1 MLLDNSMFPE
11 GGVHGSIAD
20 ELGDEGTVRDWIN
33 YDELPLLNQQKQ
45 QQPVPTADHISRR
58 SSNDT
63 RVAGD
68 RCNNC
73 HKPIRR
79 RKRTYFVD
87 EVSVLPEKEEWD
99 KIESLEESPLSDN
112 RMDISENT
120 TSHGSSL
127 PLHVEGSPDYSPVHD
142 SDGATAG
149 QQPLL
154 PLCPSDTAFGSGLE
168 QNHNSSGTTG
178 ATTESIEI
186 HKLTINNA
194 PSVVSSR
201 LMTTTSTGLTP
212 VSSHPLMMSP
222 TGSESDVSEFLVETQ
237 GQSAG
242 CHGAPVRNYYHYPDV
257 VPASEQPLRLA
268 SPYANRRSVEKKDVN
283 GSIVGDEKLSHVAM
297 VTPVRRGKS
306 SPAKRQPASTN
317 DVLKDRTTVAATSTL
332 DVINIAIHRG
342 TEQTDSV
349 NGGGVPI
356 VPRQPGTEEMGSDFF
371 STDSEEEPFDEEDV
385 SLFHASVTPTFQSVA
400 LHASP
405 PESDGPSPT
414 GGQQRKQKHN
424 SKSISPRLHQR
435 RKVPLPSD
443 LLVDDVSS
451 MEDTLSNQSVDEL
464 QQNLVSLSPSSS
476 ILDDN
481 GFNVDIDEDFLDLPG
496 TPKATGSSADGGHD
510 SVLGRAS
517 SLPQYSAREEARDIR
532 NWQKIT
538 LPDGKTR
545 EIDMKV
551 IEPYKCVLSH
561 GGYLQSG
568 GHNAIVVFSA
578 CHLPDRSRADY
589 HYVMNNLFLYVVK
602 TLEQLVTEDYVL
614 VCYQLLDRR
623 LRKSLRNLYMVHPT
637 FWLKSVVW
645 MARPFISSK
654 FWRKLVYV
662 TSLEEL
668 YKLVPV
674 EKAAVPDKVKNY
686 NAR

>member
-1 MLLDNSMFPE
+1 MAQARKTRYPQVVG
-11 GGVHGSIAD
+11 GGVC
-20 ELGDEGTVRDWIN
+20 VW
-33 YDELPLLNQQKQ
+33 
-45 QQPVPTADHISRR
+45 
-58 SSNDT
+58 
-63 RVAGD
+63 
-68 RCNNC
+68 
-73 HKPIRR
+73 RR
-79 RKRTYFVD
+79 RTL
-87 EVSVLPEKEEWD
+87 SMS
-99 KIESLEESPLSDN
+99 ESLEDSPLSDN

-120 TSHGSSL
+120 TSHGSSP

-142 SDGATAG
+142 SDGITVK
-149 QQPLL
+149 QPLL
-154 PLCPSDTAFGSGLE
+154 SPCQSDTELGNGVE
-168 QNHNSSGTTG
+168 PHNDSNATTG
-178 ATTESIEI
+178 AMTESIEI
-186 HKLTINNA
+186 HKLSA
-194 PSVVSSR
+194 SKSPSIVSSR
-201 LMTTTSTGLTP
+201 VTSSTGLTP

-222 TGSESDVSEFLVETQ
+222 TGSESDVSEFLVETAQ
-237 GQSAG
+237 QPVG
-242 CHGAPVRNYYHYPDV
+242 CRKTTVRNYYHYPDV

-268 SPYANRRSVEKKDVN
+268 SPYANRRSVEKKDN
-283 GSIVGDEKLSHVAM
+283 GSIVADEKRSHVAM
-297 VTPVRRGKS
+297 VTPARRAKNSPSKRLPAVAADGSNVKS
-306 SPAKRQPASTN
+306 
-317 DVLKDRTTVAATSTL
+317 TTATATSTL
-332 DVINIAIHRG
+332 DVINNAIHRG
-342 TEQTDSV
+342 VESDPNSV
-349 NGGGVPI
+349 SPVS
-356 VPRQPGTEEMGSDFF
+356 RQLVTEEMGSDFF
-371 STDSEEEPFDEEDV
+371 STDSEVEEPYDEEDV
-385 SLFHASVTPTFQSVA
+385 SLFQASVTPTFQSVA

-405 PESDGPSPT
+405 PQSDGPSPT
-414 GGQQRKQKHN
+414 GGQQRKHKQH

-496 TPKATGSSADGGHD
+496 TPKAIALPADPNHD
-510 SVLGRAS
+510 VASGRS
-517 SLPQYSAREEARDIR
+517 TTLPQYSAREEARDIR

-614 VCYQLLDRR
+614 VYLHGGSSRGNVPPFPWLKKCYQLLDRR

-662 TSLEEL
+662 TSLEDL

>member
-1 MLLDNSMFPE
+1 M
-11 GGVHGSIAD
+11 
-20 ELGDEGTVRDWIN
+20 
-33 YDELPLLNQQKQ
+33 
-45 QQPVPTADHISRR
+45 SR
-58 SSNDT
+58 
-63 RVAGD
+63 
-68 RCNNC
+68 
-73 HKPIRR
+73 
-79 RKRTYFVD
+79 
-87 EVSVLPEKEEWD
+87 
-99 KIESLEESPLSDN
+99 SLEESPLSDN
-112 RMDISENT
+112 RMDISDTT
-120 TSHGSSL
+120 TSHDSS
-127 PLHVEGSPDYSPVHD
+127 PPPQANSPDYSPDNDPSGGVIVVEPSTAQTNTD
-142 SDGATAG
+142 AALGNGTEGATME
-149 QQPLL
+149 PI
-154 PLCPSDTAFGSGLE
+154 DM
-168 QNHNSSGTTG
+168 
-178 ATTESIEI
+178 
-186 HKLTINNA
+186 HKMSLNDNA
-194 PSVVSSR
+194 PMLPAPVDGGASRPSPRVTSS
-201 LMTTTSTGLTP
+201 STGLTP

-222 TGSESDVSEFLVETQ
+222 TGSESDVSEFIVPVR
-237 GQSAG
+237 GKPA
-242 CHGAPVRNYYHYPDV
+242 VRNYYHYPDV

-268 SPYANRRSVEKKDVN
+268 SPYSSRRSAETKGKAAEGAIDNGTPLSSVN
-283 GSIVGDEKLSHVAM
+283 VMPVA
-297 VTPVRRGKS
+297 RRAGKA
-306 SPAKRQPASTN
+306 SPSKRTPASIATGKKQN
-317 DVLKDRTTVAATSTL
+317 YAKSPSAMATSTL
-332 DVINIAIHRG
+332 DVINNAIHRG
-342 TEQTDSV
+342 DEGAS
-349 NGGGVPI
+349 NGSSNGRRRVES
-356 VPRQPGTEEMGSDFF
+356 TGSDFLT
-371 STDSEEEPFDEEDV
+371 SDSEPEPEEDV
-385 SLFHASVTPTFQSVA
+385 SLFQASVTPTFQSVA
-400 LHASP
+400 LRSSSP
-405 PESDGPSPT
+405 P
-414 GGQQRKQKHN
+414 GQAFTAAAQQ

-451 MEDTLSNQSVDEL
+451 LEETLSNQSVDEL

-496 TPKATGSSADGGHD
+496 TPKATQHQPQQQQQQQYDCQLDATGHA
-510 SVLGRAS
+510 GS

-561 GGYLQSG
+561 GGYLQAG

-614 VCYQLLDRR
+614 IYLHGGSSRGNVPPFPWLKKCYQLLDRR

-662 TSLEEL
+662 RSLEEL

-674 EKAAVPDKVKNY
+674 EKAAVPDKVKHY

>member
-1 MLLDNSMFPE
+1 MSD
-11 GGVHGSIAD
+11 
-20 ELGDEGTVRDWIN
+20 
-33 YDELPLLNQQKQ
+33 
-45 QQPVPTADHISRR
+45 
-58 SSNDT
+58 
-63 RVAGD
+63 
-68 RCNNC
+68 
-73 HKPIRR
+73 
-79 RKRTYFVD
+79 
-87 EVSVLPEKEEWD
+87 
-99 KIESLEESPLSDN
+99 SLEDSPLSDN

-120 TSHGSSL
+120 TSHGSSP
-127 PLHVEGSPDYSPVHD
+127 PLHVEGSPDYSPEHEP
-142 SDGATAG
+142 DGITRK
-149 QQPLL
+149 QPLL
-154 PLCPSDTAFGSGLE
+154 LPPALCQTDTELGNGVEPHTDSRSA
-168 QNHNSSGTTG
+168 TTGG
-178 ATTESIEI
+178 ATTESMEI
-186 HKLTINNA
+186 HKLSANKS
-194 PSVVSSR
+194 PSIVSSSAR
-201 LMTTTSTGLTP
+201 VTSSTGLTP

-222 TGSESDVSEFLVETQ
+222 TGSESDVSELIVDARQ
-237 GQSAG
+237 PAG
-242 CHGAPVRNYYHYPDV
+242 CRREPTVRNYYHYPDV

-268 SPYANRRSVEKKDVN
+268 SPYANRRSGEKKDT
-283 GSIVGDEKLSHVAM
+283 GSMLAADEKRSHVAM
-297 VTPVRRGKS
+297 VTTPARRAKG
-306 SPAKRQPASTN
+306 SPAKRLPARVDGS
-317 DVLKDRTTVAATSTL
+317 KTVAATSTL
-332 DVINIAIHRG
+332 DVINNAIHRG
-342 TEQTDSV
+342 AESDTND
-349 NGGGVPI
+349 GVSP
-356 VPRQPGTEEMGSDFF
+356 VRQRATEEVGSDFF
-371 STDSEEEPFDEEDV
+371 STESEGEDPYDEEDV
-385 SLFHASVTPTFQSVA
+385 SLFQASVTPTFQSVA

-405 PESDGPSPT
+405 PPSDGPSPT
-414 GGQQRKQKHN
+414 GGQPRKPKQH

-496 TPKATGSSADGGHD
+496 TPKATGLSVDGSGHD
-510 SVLGRAS
+510 VVAVGHSTT
-517 SLPQYSAREEARDIR
+517 LPQYSAREEARDIR

-561 GGYLQSG
+561 GGYLQAG

-614 VCYQLLDRR
+614 VYLHGGSSRGNVPPFPWLKKCYQLLDRR

>member
-1 MLLDNSMFPE
+1 MS
-11 GGVHGSIAD
+11 
-20 ELGDEGTVRDWIN
+20 
-33 YDELPLLNQQKQ
+33 
-45 QQPVPTADHISRR
+45 
-58 SSNDT
+58 
-63 RVAGD
+63 
-68 RCNNC
+68 
-73 HKPIRR
+73 
-79 RKRTYFVD
+79 
-87 EVSVLPEKEEWD
+87 
-99 KIESLEESPLSDN
+99 ESLEDSPLSDN

-120 TSHGSSL
+120 TSHGSSPPL
-127 PLHVEGSPDYSPVHD
+127 PVEGSPDYSPVHD
-142 SDGATAG
+142 SGGVSVG

-154 PLCPSDTAFGSGLE
+154 SHCPSDTALGNGVERS
-168 QNHNSSGTTG
+168 HDATSATTG
-178 ATTESIEI
+178 ATTESIAI
-186 HKLTINNA
+186 HKLTINSA
-194 PSVVSSR
+194 PAVVSPR
-201 LMTTTSTGLTP
+201 LTTTITAGLTP

-222 TGSESDVSEFLVETQ
+222 TGSESDVSEFLAETAQ
-237 GQSAG
+237 QQQPAG
-242 CHGAPVRNYYHYPDV
+242 CREVTPVRNYYHYPDV

-268 SPYANRRSVEKKDVN
+268 SPYANRGARTETRAAN
-283 GSIVGDEKLSHVAM
+283 GSIAADEKRSHVAM
-297 VTPVRRGKS
+297 VTPARRGKS
-306 SPAKRQPASTN
+306 SPAKRQPAADGS
-317 DVLKDRTTVAATSTL
+317 KGRATVPAATSTL
-332 DVINIAIHRG
+332 DVINNVIHRDD
-342 TEQTDSV
+342 ES
-349 NGGGVPI
+349 GGGGGGGGGLPA
-356 VPRQPGTEEMGSDFF
+356 VPRQLATEDMGSDFF
-371 STDSEEEPFDEEDV
+371 STDSEGGEPFDEEDV

-405 PESDGPSPT
+405 PQSDGPSPT
-414 GGQQRKQKHN
+414 GGGQQRKQKHP

-496 TPKATGSSADGGHD
+496 TPKATGSSADAGHD
-510 SVLGRAS
+510 AVLGRS
-517 SLPQYSAREEARDIR
+517 STLPQYSAREEARDIR

-614 VCYQLLDRR
+614 VYLHGGSSRGNVPPFPWLKKCYQLLDRR

>member
-1 MLLDNSMFPE
+1 MS
-11 GGVHGSIAD
+11 
-20 ELGDEGTVRDWIN
+20 
-33 YDELPLLNQQKQ
+33 
-45 QQPVPTADHISRR
+45 
-58 SSNDT
+58 
-63 RVAGD
+63 
-68 RCNNC
+68 
-73 HKPIRR
+73 
-79 RKRTYFVD
+79 
-87 EVSVLPEKEEWD
+87 
-99 KIESLEESPLSDN
+99 ESLEDSPLSDN

-120 TSHGSSL
+120 NTSHGSSP

-142 SDGATAG
+142 SDGVTMG
-149 QQPLL
+149 
-154 PLCPSDTAFGSGLE
+154 PLCDSDTALGNGFEHRPHVSSATTDDSG
-168 QNHNSSGTTG
+168 GGDGG
-178 ATTESIEI
+178 ATTTESIEI

-194 PSVVSSR
+194 PR
-201 LMTTTSTGLTP
+201 LATTGLTP

-222 TGSESDVSEFLVETQ
+222 TGSESDVSEFLVEAQ
-237 GQSAG
+237 RQQPAG
-242 CHGAPVRNYYHYPDV
+242 CREAPVRNYYHYPDV

-268 SPYANRRSVEKKDVN
+268 SPYANRRGPEKLATN
-283 GSIVGDEKLSHVAM
+283 GSIVGEEKRSHVAM
-297 VTPVRRGKS
+297 VTPARRGKG
-306 SPAKRQPASTN
+306 SPAKRLPAVVAAAGDSGSPKT
-317 DVLKDRTTVAATSTL
+317 RTTVAATSTL
-332 DVINIAIHRG
+332 DVINNTIHR
-342 TEQTDSV
+342 EAEREPV
-349 NGGGVPI
+349 NGGVPTGA
-356 VPRQPGTEEMGSDFF
+356 RQPAEEMGSDFF
-371 STDSEEEPFDEEDV
+371 SSDSEGEPFDEEDC

-405 PESDGPSPT
+405 SQSDAPSPT
-414 GGQQRKQKHN
+414 GRPRKHKHH

-496 TPKATGSSADGGHD
+496 TPKATGSSTDGGQD
-510 SVLGRAS
+510 AVLGRSS

-614 VCYQLLDRR
+614 VYLHGGSSRGNVPPFPWLKKCYQLLDRR

-674 EKAAVPDKVKNY
+674 EKAAVPDKVKSY

>member
-1 MLLDNSMFPE
+1 MS
-11 GGVHGSIAD
+11 
-20 ELGDEGTVRDWIN
+20 
-33 YDELPLLNQQKQ
+33 
-45 QQPVPTADHISRR
+45 
-58 SSNDT
+58 
-63 RVAGD
+63 
-68 RCNNC
+68 
-73 HKPIRR
+73 
-79 RKRTYFVD
+79 
-87 EVSVLPEKEEWD
+87 
-99 KIESLEESPLSDN
+99 ESLEDSPLSDN

-120 TSHGSSL
+120 TSHGSSP
-127 PLHVEGSPDYSPVHD
+127 PLQVEGSPDYSPVHD
-142 SDGATAG
+142 SDGITVK
-149 QQPLL
+149 QPLL
-154 PLCPSDTAFGSGLE
+154 ALCQSDSELGNGVE
-168 QNHNSSGTTG
+168 PHNDANATTG

-186 HKLTINNA
+186 HKVSA
-194 PSVVSSR
+194 SKSPSIVSSR
-201 LMTTTSTGLTP
+201 ITSSTGLTP
-212 VSSHPLMMSP
+212 VSNHPLMMSP
-222 TGSESDVSEFLVETQ
+222 TGSESDMSEFIVETQ
-237 GQSAG
+237 QPAG
-242 CHGAPVRNYYHYPDV
+242 CRKATVRNYYHYPDV
-257 VPASEQPLRLA
+257 VPVSEQPLRLA
-268 SPYANRRSVEKKDVN
+268 SPYANRRSVEKKEN
-283 GSIVGDEKLSHVAM
+283 GSIVADEKRSHVAM
-297 VTPVRRGKS
+297 VTPARRAKCSPSKRLPTVGDGTKAKS
-306 SPAKRQPASTN
+306 
-317 DVLKDRTTVAATSTL
+317 TTAAATSTL
-332 DVINIAIHRG
+332 DVINNVIHRG
-342 TEQTDSV
+342 AESDPNSV
-349 NGGGVPI
+349 SPV
-356 VPRQPGTEEMGSDFF
+356 RQRGTEEMGSDFF
-371 STDSEEEPFDEEDV
+371 STDSEVEEPYDEEDV
-385 SLFHASVTPTFQSVA
+385 SLFQASVTPTFQSVA

-405 PESDGPSPT
+405 PQSDVPSPT
-414 GGQQRKQKHN
+414 GAQQRQHKQH

-496 TPKATGSSADGGHD
+496 TPKATALSADPDVHD
-510 SVLGRAS
+510 VAPGRS
-517 SLPQYSAREEARDIR
+517 TVLPQYSAREEARDIR

-561 GGYLQSG
+561 GGYLQAG

-614 VCYQLLDRR
+614 VYLHGGSSRGNVPPFPWLKKCYQLLDRR

>member
-1 MLLDNSMFPE
+1 MS
-11 GGVHGSIAD
+11 
-20 ELGDEGTVRDWIN
+20 
-33 YDELPLLNQQKQ
+33 
-45 QQPVPTADHISRR
+45 
-58 SSNDT
+58 
-63 RVAGD
+63 
-68 RCNNC
+68 
-73 HKPIRR
+73 
-79 RKRTYFVD
+79 
-87 EVSVLPEKEEWD
+87 
-99 KIESLEESPLSDN
+99 ESLEDSPLSDN

-120 TSHGSSL
+120 TSHGSSP
-127 PLHVEGSPDYSPVHD
+127 PLLVESGSPDYSPVHE
-142 SDGATAG
+142 SDGITMK
-149 QQPLL
+149 QSLL
-154 PLCPSDTAFGSGLE
+154 PPRCQLDTELGNGVEPHTDAR
-168 QNHNSSGTTG
+168 NTTTG
-178 ATTESIEI
+178 DAATESIEI
-186 HKLTINNA
+186 HKLSANKS
-194 PSVVSSR
+194 PSIVTSR
-201 LMTTTSTGLTP
+201 VTSSTGLTP
-212 VSSHPLMMSP
+212 VSNHPLMMSP
-222 TGSESDVSEFLVETQ
+222 TGSESDVSELIVDARTQ
-237 GQSAG
+237 PAG
-242 CHGAPVRNYYHYPDV
+242 CHREPTVRNYYHYPDV

-268 SPYANRRSVEKKDVN
+268 SPYANRRGGEKKAD
-283 GSIVGDEKLSHVAM
+283 GSMIVADEKRAHVAM
-297 VTPVRRGKS
+297 ATTPVRRFKG
-306 SPAKRQPASTN
+306 SPAKRM
-317 DVLKDRTTVAATSTL
+317 TVGVDGSKAGAATSTL
-332 DVINIAIHRG
+332 DVINYAIHRG
-342 TEQTDSV
+342 VENDP
-349 NGGGVPI
+349 NDGVSP
-356 VPRQPGTEEMGSDFF
+356 VRQRAAEEIGSDFF
-371 STDSEEEPFDEEDV
+371 STESEGEDPYDEEDV
-385 SLFHASVTPTFQSVA
+385 SLFQASVTPTFKSVA

-405 PESDGPSPT
+405 PQSDGPSPT
-414 GGQQRKQKHN
+414 GGQPRKQKQH

-496 TPKATGSSADGGHD
+496 TPKATGLSGDVSGLDA
-510 SVLGRAS
+510 VAAAGRS
-517 SLPQYSAREEARDIR
+517 TTLPQYSAREEARDIR

-561 GGYLQSG
+561 GGYLQAG

-614 VCYQLLDRR
+614 VYLHGGSSRGNVPPFPWLKKCYQLLDRR

>member
-1 MLLDNSMFPE
+1 MSE
-11 GGVHGSIAD
+11 
-20 ELGDEGTVRDWIN
+20 
-33 YDELPLLNQQKQ
+33 
-45 QQPVPTADHISRR
+45 
-58 SSNDT
+58 
-63 RVAGD
+63 
-68 RCNNC
+68 C
-73 HKPIRR
+73 
-79 RKRTYFVD
+79 
-87 EVSVLPEKEEWD
+87 
-99 KIESLEESPLSDN
+99 LEDSPLSDN

-120 TSHGSSL
+120 TSHGSSP
-127 PLHVEGSPDYSPVHD
+127 PLHVCSPDYSPVHD
-142 SDGATAG
+142 PDGG
-149 QQPLL
+149 VMVEQPLL
-154 PLCPSDTAFGSGLE
+154 GIHHSGS
-168 QNHNSSGTTG
+168 SSELGNGVEPRQHGTGAPATTG
-178 ATTESIEI
+178 GATPESIEI
-186 HKLTINNA
+186 HKLKIGSSATA
-194 PSVVSSR
+194 TVPSSR
-201 LMTTTSTGLTP
+201 ITTSSSSGLTP

-222 TGSESDVSEFLVETQ
+222 TGSESDVSEFIVT
-237 GQSAG
+237 
-242 CHGAPVRNYYHYPDV
+242 APVGGIGTGRERTIRNYYHYPDV

-268 SPYANRRSVEKKDVN
+268 SPYANRRSVEKKDT
-283 GSIVGDEKLSHVAM
+283 GSIASDEKCSHVAM
-297 VTPVRRGKS
+297 VTPARRSKG
-306 SPAKRQPASTN
+306 SPSVKRLPAGGAVEST
-317 DVLKDRTTVAATSTL
+317 KAASKTVAATSTL
-332 DVINIAIHRG
+332 DVINNAMVTGR
-342 TEQTDSV
+342 D
-349 NGGGVPI
+349 
-356 VPRQPGTEEMGSDFF
+356 PGAEDMGSDFF
-371 STDSEEEPFDEEDV
+371 STDDEEEDDEVEDEEDV
-385 SLFHASVTPTFQSVA
+385 SLFQASVTPTFQSVA
-400 LHASP
+400 LHTSP
-405 PESDGPSPT
+405 PPSDGPSPT
-414 GGQQRKQKHN
+414 AGGVPRKKKKKQH

-435 RKVPLPSD
+435 RKVPLPAD

-496 TPKATGSSADGGHD
+496 TPKATVSAGAEANEL
-510 SVLGRAS
+510 STA
-517 SLPQYSAREEARDIR
+517 LPQYSAREEARDIR

-614 VCYQLLDRR
+614 VYLHGGSSRGNVPPFPWLKKCYQLLDRR

-662 TSLEEL
+662 GSLDEL

-674 EKAAVPDKVKNY
+674 EKAAVPDKVKKY

>member
-1 MLLDNSMFPE
+1 MSE
-11 GGVHGSIAD
+11 
-20 ELGDEGTVRDWIN
+20 
-33 YDELPLLNQQKQ
+33 
-45 QQPVPTADHISRR
+45 
-58 SSNDT
+58 
-63 RVAGD
+63 
-68 RCNNC
+68 C
-73 HKPIRR
+73 
-79 RKRTYFVD
+79 
-87 EVSVLPEKEEWD
+87 
-99 KIESLEESPLSDN
+99 LEDSPLSDN

-120 TSHGSSL
+120 ASHGSS
-127 PLHVEGSPDYSPVHD
+127 PPVHVGSPDFSPMLEIDGVAMEPSPPMDRHD
-142 SDGATAG
+142 SDSELGNG
-149 QQPLL
+149 VESH
-154 PLCPSDTAFGSGLE
+154 CHS
-168 QNHNSSGTTG
+168 NSAAKG

-186 HKLTINNA
+186 HKLAITNV
-194 PSVVSSR
+194 PSPVSTAAVSSR
-201 LMTTTSTGLTP
+201 LTSSSTVLTP

-222 TGSESDVSEFLVETQ
+222 TGSESDLSEYIVSVQ
-237 GQSAG
+237 QNRKSAM
-242 CHGAPVRNYYHYPDV
+242 RNYYHYPDV

-268 SPYANRRSVEKKDVN
+268 SPYTNRRSSDNQDK
-283 GSIVGDEKLSHVAM
+283 GSIDNVDNSRT
-297 VTPVRRGKS
+297 VTMTSNRRGKV
-306 SPAKRQPASTN
+306 SPAKRLHATVTNPKAGKHHSSTK
-317 DVLKDRTTVAATSTL
+317 VSTVVSTSTL
-332 DVINIAIHRG
+332 DVINNAIHMSNDSSPINC
-342 TEQTDSV
+342 TSQTHLE
-349 NGGGVPI
+349 GG
-356 VPRQPGTEEMGSDFF
+356 EEMGSDFF
-371 STDSEEEPFDEEDV
+371 STDSEDEQHEDV
-385 SLFHASVTPTFQSVA
+385 SLFQASVTPTFQSVA
-400 LHASP
+400 LLPSP
-405 PESDGPSPT
+405 PQSIVPT
-414 GGQQRKQKHN
+414 STGLHPQKQQ

-451 MEDTLSNQSVDEL
+451 MEDSLSNQSVDEL

-496 TPKATGSSADGGHD
+496 TPKATGSVDSSQDVALVHSA
-510 SVLGRAS
+510 V
-517 SLPQYSAREEARDIR
+517 LPQYSAREEARDIR

-561 GGYLQSG
+561 GGYLQAG

-614 VCYQLLDRR
+614 VYLHGGSSRGNVPPFPWLKKCYQLLDRR

-654 FWRKLVYV
+654 FWRKLIYV

-674 EKAAVPDKVKNY
+674 EKAAIPDKVKNY